1 MMLLLR
7 GRKSESRA
15 AGESY
20 RLSLAGLA
28 ADSESDPGLEV
39 ARLGQCPGQSRWAA
53 SLSGR
58 GEATSS

>member
-28 ADSESDPGLEV
+28 AESESDSDSDPGLEV
-39 ARLGQCPGQSRWAA
+39 ARQCQSRWAA
-53 SLSGR
+53 SGR
-58 GEATSS
+58 GEAT